1 VIAQE
6 KAAGALATPATADK
20 ETDTRTVAANGDY
33 SNSAIAARIKAK
45 LALRGFETRDLEGD
59 AFLVTR
65 WNLAR
70 HVPGIR
76 ELDQFARMVGA

>member
-1 VIAQE
+1 MLAKE
-6 KAAGALATPATADK
+6 KAAGALTPATADK
-20 ETDTRTVAANGDY
+20 KTDTPSLPASDDY

-70 HVPGIR
+70 HVPGVR
-76 ELDQFARMVGA
+76 ELDKFARMVGA